1 MSRIKTYKHLIQTD
15 AFGIKTK
22 IKNFVKQRVTK
33 ARKDTKVRG

>member
-22 IKNFVKQRVTK
+22 IKNFVKPRVTK